1 MRTFAKRVLPLL
13 LIVVMLTS
21 LCGCTNINKSPVAE
35 ERYPIYYCVLNS
47 KGTTM
52 SRVEYEFCSMTQE
65 ARIAELFQC
74 LTETDEQ
81 NSRYAIIPESIRV
94 EDWKLTEEGELKIS
108 FNGDYAT
115 LSNTR
120 EAILRAGVVLTMAQ
134 LDSVYCVSF
143 VINGEELMKN
153 DEPVGPMYMTDYA
166 NFIGDPT
173 DVIQVTLCFA
183 NAGKNGMSIV
193 TRLVYPDDY
202 KPLEEYLIEFL
213 VGGPLTS
220 EIAEEKKADQKPIST
235 IPEGT
240 RILHLITKNSV
251 CYVDLSSEFEDNSD
265 KTIPAQY
272 ILHSIADTLI
282 RNFDYIESVVITI
295 DCSLMRTYRG
305 TEVPNV
311 FKRADMILPTV
322 TE

>member
-1 MRTFAKRVLPLL
+1 MRAFAKRVLPLL
-13 LIVVMLTS
+13 LVVVCS
-21 LCGCTNINKSPVAE
+21 LCGCTNTNKSPVAE

-52 SRVEYEFCSMTQE
+52 SRVEYEFRSRTQE
-65 ARIAELFQC
+65 ARIAELFQR
-74 LTETDEQ
+74 LTETDEE

-108 FNGDYAT
+108 FNGEYAA
-115 LSNTR
+115 LSDAR
-120 EAILRAGVVLTMAQ
+120 EAVLRAGVVLTMTQ
-134 LDSVYCVSF
+134 LESVYSVSF
-143 VINGEELMKN
+143 IVNGEELTKN
-153 DEPVGPMYMTDYA
+153 DEPVGPMHMTDYA

-173 DVIQVTLCFA
+173 NVIEVTLCFV
-183 NAGKNGMSIV
+183 NSGKNGLALV
-193 TRLVYPDDY
+193 NRLVYPDDY
-202 KPLEEYLIEFL
+202 KPLEEYVVEFL
-213 VGGPLTS
+213 VAGPLTS
-220 EIAEEKKADQKPIST
+220 EIAAVNKADQKPIAT

-251 CYVDLSSEFEDNSD
+251 CYVDLSAEFEDNSD
-265 KTIPAQY
+265 KTIPGPY

-295 DCSLMRTYRG
+295 NGSLMRTYRG
-305 TEVPNV
+305 VEVPEV